1 MASKPAGKKPAPIKK
16 TSPKPAAAEK
26 ERAGLVT
33 SKAKAP
39 AAKKT
44 PTQRGSVKKESVP
57 TMLGLALTPKQQ
69 AFVNEYLVDMNGTQ
83 AAIRAGYS
91 ARSATEQAYDLLRKP
106 QVWAAITAA
115 RKAQMERTQV
125 DADRVVREAWN
136 IATADPREL
145 VQVKIGCCRHCWGEG
160 HRRQRTLSEYNSAR
174 ELHRSK
180 GEPDDTWE
188 EEGGIGYDPLRDP
201 HPGCPEC
208 HGDGYPRTVLG
219 DTRKLSPQALALYAG
234 AKETK
239 YGIEILFHSKLDA
252 MEKLAKHLG
261 LYEKDNQQKTDPLAS
276 LLHAIA
282 AGSSNAFRPV
292 ADDPEKPP
300 TKAAPSAFTPIQDP
314 RDEE

>member
-1 MASKPAGKKPAPIKK
+1 MPPKPAGKKPAPIKK
-16 TSPKPAAAEK
+16 SSLKPAAAAK
-26 ERAGLVT
+26 QRAG
-33 SKAKAP
+33 SSAP
-39 AAKKT
+39 AKRAAVK
-44 PTQRGSVKKESVP
+44 GSNEASLRVV
-57 TMLGLALTPKQQ
+57 LTHKAQS
-69 AFVNEYLVDMNGTQ
+69 FVNEYLVDMNGTQ

-91 ARSATEQAYDLLRKP
+91 TRSAAEQAYDLLRKP

-136 IATADPREL
+136 IAIADPREL
-145 VQVKIGCCRHCWGEG
+145 VQVQVGCCRYCWGEG

-174 ELHRSK
+174 ELHRAK

-208 HGDGYPRTVLG
+208 HGDGHPRTVLG

-239 YGIEILFHSKLDA
+239 YGIEILMHSKLDA

-276 LLHAIA
+276 LLHSIA
-282 AGSSNAFRPV
+282 GGNSNAFRPI
-292 ADDPEKPP
+292 ADDPEKPSTQP
-300 TKAAPSAFTPIQDP
+300 AQSTFTPVQDP
-314 RDEE
+314 RDED

>member
-1 MASKPAGKKPAPIKK
+1 MPPKPAGKKPAPVKK
-16 TSPKPAAAEK
+16 SSPKPAAAAK
-26 ERAGLVT
+26 KRAGSAAPAKRAAV
-33 SKAKAP
+33 KAKTSEASL
-39 AAKKT
+39 
-44 PTQRGSVKKESVP
+44 RVV
-57 TMLGLALTPKQQ
+57 LTPKAQS
-69 AFVNEYLVDMNGTQ
+69 FVNEYLVDMNGTQ

-91 ARSATEQAYDLLRKP
+91 VRSAAEQAYDLLRKP

-136 IATADPREL
+136 IAIADPREL
-145 VQVKIGCCRHCWGEG
+145 VQVKIGCCRYCWGEG

-174 ELHRSK
+174 ELHRTK

-208 HGDGYPRTVLG
+208 HGDGHPRTVLG

-234 AKETK
+234 ARETK
-239 YGIEILFHSKLDA
+239 FGIEILMHSKLDA

-276 LLHAIA
+276 LLHSIA

-292 ADDPEKPP
+292 AEDPEKPVVR
-300 TKAAPSAFTPIQDP
+300 TAPSAFTPVQDP
-314 RDEE
+314 PDRD